1 MFDIYVDG
9 EKMNEEPYDLY
20 QLGSD
25 AAFKQVVAETELP
38 YGEHTVTLVIV
49 GRNPSSIGN
58 NVYVDAVGIIGEF
71 IESTD
76 KLVDDEALVI
86 TDQPMSINVMT
97 NDDIPAD
104 TAITEFTQPESGS
117 VKFENGMFVFT
128 PEKMDLSD
136 DEFTYSYG
144 GETATVALKYAGSIR
159 YEDTLKAVR
168 DGLGNESNV
177 PHGWGDYSLVRYSG
191 GSAIRSGQAG
201 DTITV
206 KFYGAGI
213 EIIGYKSWSRGIV
226 DITVDGVK
234 TAVDTFDMT
243 YDKTYG
249 QPIYAVSGLNPDNE
263 HTLTIK
269 VTGDRFFL
277 ASGGAIDIDAFVV
290 TK

>member
-1 MFDIYVDG
+1 
-9 EKMNEEPYDLY
+9 
-20 QLGSD
+20 
-25 AAFKQVVAETELP
+25 
-38 YGEHTVTLVIV
+38 
-49 GRNPSSIGN
+49 
-58 NVYVDAVGIIGEF
+58 
-71 IESTD
+71 
-76 KLVDDEALVI
+76 
-86 TDQPMSINVMT
+86 
-97 NDDIPAD
+97 
-104 TAITEFTQPESGS
+104 
-117 VKFENGMFVFT
+117 
-128 PEKMDLSD
+128 
-136 DEFTYSYG
+136 YSYG

-234 TAVDTFDMT
+234 TTVDTFDMT

-249 QPIYAVSGLNPDNE
+249 QAIYAVSGLNPGTE

-277 ASGGAIDIDAFVV
+277 ASGSAIDIDAFVV